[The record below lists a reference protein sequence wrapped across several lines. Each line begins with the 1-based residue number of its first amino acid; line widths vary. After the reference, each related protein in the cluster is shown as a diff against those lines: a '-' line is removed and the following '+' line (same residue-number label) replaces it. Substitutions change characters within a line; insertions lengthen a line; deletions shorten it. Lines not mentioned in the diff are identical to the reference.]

1 MGTISILY
9 KLLKRTDRVARKEQ
23 ADGSEGCYARRLR
36 IWAFVVSLFVLTTGV
51 FAYFLVVAPL
61 QRQLLSEQVRAAA
74 KSVDSI
80 VKARGV
86 SVSTVGRTLD
96 LENLMSENGGE
107 QAISALRDQF
117 PDFLSLE
124 VMNGEGALLAM
135 FGDLSL
141 AEARRKSRS
150 EDLAASG
157 SEQDSESERFQDY
170 PQGKCFF
177 ITTKQTSTEGNT
189 WFVRAR
195 FSREPIE
202 KALAVLGAHGTAQLQ
217 SASSLP
223 LDWPSDGFAT
233 GAAIKGGESSETPSV
248 TVSRKWWG
256 GETKATA
263 LLVTPEWAITVRG
276 YPAEAFP
283 SRYFVVGLCTLALL
297 LVGYMAIRHWA
308 AGNKATASAAPEQP
322 GSLAQ
327 PGAMAEAIP
336 EEPVGIGVSE
346 VGNPVPEEG
355 SEAIP
360 EFLEVDWL
368 EPDIDAGLPRKRQNE
383 YISPSSF
390 AGS

>member
-1 MGTISILY
+1 
-9 KLLKRTDRVARKEQ
+9 
-23 ADGSEGCYARRLR
+23 
-36 IWAFVVSLFVLTTGV
+36 
-51 FAYFLVVAPL
+51 
-61 QRQLLSEQVRAAA
+61 
-74 KSVDSI
+74 
-80 VKARGV
+80 
-86 SVSTVGRTLD
+86 
-96 LENLMSENGGE
+96 
-107 QAISALRDQF
+107 
-117 PDFLSLE
+117 
-124 VMNGEGALLAM
+124 
-135 FGDLSL
+135 
-141 AEARRKSRS
+141 
-150 EDLAASG
+150 
-157 SEQDSESERFQDY
+157 
-170 PQGKCFF
+170 
-177 ITTKQTSTEGNT
+177 
-189 WFVRAR
+189 
-195 FSREPIE
+195 
-202 KALAVLGAHGTAQLQ
+202 
-217 SASSLP
+217 
-223 LDWPSDGFAT
+223 
-233 GAAIKGGESSETPSV
+233 
-248 TVSRKWWG
+248 
-256 GETKATA
+256 
-263 LLVTPEWAITVRG
+263 LVTPEWAITVRG